1 MPSNDEM
8 IVDIAKTI
16 AEATGLKN
24 IDFSQVKAETKLID
38 PPFNLDSIDILEA
51 VASIEDKYD
60 VKIVDSKAGAVHF
73 KNLQTIVDFVNSKN

>member
-1 MPSNDEM
+1 MPSNDQM
-8 IVDIAKTI
+8 ILEIANTI

-24 IDFSQVKAETKLID
+24 IDLSSVSSETKLID

-51 VASIEDKYD
+51 VASIENKYH
-60 VKIVDSKAGAVHF
+60 VQIVDSKAGAVHF

>member
-8 IVDIAKTI
+8 ILDIAKTI

-24 IDFSQVKAETKLID
+24 IDLSGINGETKLID

-51 VASIEDKYD
+51 VASIENKYN
-60 VKIVDSKAGAVHF
+60 VQIVDSKAGAIHF
-73 KNLQTIVDFVNSKN
+73 KNLQSIHDFVTHKS